1 MPIVDFTNV
10 VTLLLAVVLF
20 VLILYL
26 GKETHKSWLFSSYA
40 NGISR
45 IINWSYC
52 RTSMD
57 K

>member
-26 GKETHKSWLFSSYA
+26 GKETFSSYA